1 MSKARPP
8 PAAQEDD
15 QQGDDQADDPGAAQ
29 AAPRRGRRTC
39 RRGPRE
45 RSSMPESCP
54 GDLRQRMGGSGPA
67 AGGGILCGPG
77 LRGARRGVRAPP
89 YTRPRAAPEPD
100 EAPLS
105 AEPAL
110 LGAALA
116 LGARDVAGWSA
127 AEAALARDLRP
138 PVPPPALLGEL
149 RERIAAREDPLG
161 EAFCRLRPPQQ
172 RRGAGATY
180 TPAPIVASMVE
191 WAASEGPPARVV
203 DPGAGSGRFVVAAGR
218 RFPGA
223 ELLAVELDPLAA
235 AVCRGHLAAAGLG
248 GRARVLAADY
258 RSAELGR
265 DGAPA
270 LYIGNPP
277 YVRHH
282 QIAPG
287 WKEWLAL
294 GARAH
299 GLEASRLAG
308 LHVHFFLATAARA
321 RPGDR
326 GAFITSSEWLDT
338 NYGRLV
344 RELLLDGLGG
354 EAIHV
359 LEPTAAPFEDAA
371 VTAAITCFDG
381 PGRRPKAVRL
391 RRVGDVGRLGTLD
404 GGRRR
409 PSGCARPGAGRPS
422 PARRAPCPRIT
433 SSSAT
438 WCRVHRGAV
447 TGRNRPGWCA
457 RRDRPA
463 PEVLFPSVTRA
474 REIFEAGGALASTG
488 HLRLVVDLPADLD
501 AFAGAERRR
510 IEGFLA
516 RARRDGGRPRLH
528 RPRPPGVVV
537 GGPARAGAD
546 PRHLHGPPAAGLHA
560 EPRRRPPHQHRPR
573 PLPAG
578 RAARAGIERLWR
590 RCAAP

>member
-1 MSKARPP
+1 MICASAWGVP
-8 PAAQEDD
+8 
-15 QQGDDQADDPGAAQ
+15 
-29 AAPRRGRRTC
+29 APR
-39 RRGPRE
+39 
-45 RSSMPESCP
+45 
-54 GDLRQRMGGSGPA
+54 PA
-67 AGGGILCGPG
+67 AGFYAAPG
-77 LRGARRGVRAPP
+77 LRGAPP
-89 YTRPRAAPEPD
+89 GASAHRHTLARVPHPEPD

-105 AEPAL
+105 TEPAL

-149 RERIAAREDPLG
+149 RERIAAGEDPLG

-203 DPGAGSGRFVVAAGR
+203 DPGAGSGRFAVAAGR

-371 VTAAITCFDG
+371 VTAAITCFRAG
-381 PGRRPKAVRL
+381 RPPGAVRL
-391 RRVGDVGRLGTLD
+391 RRVGEVGRLGALD
-404 GGRRR
+404 GGRPVPAERLR
-409 PSGCARPGAGRPS
+409 E
-422 PARRAPCPRIT
+422 ARRWSPLTRAARAVPEDHIELGDLV
-433 SSSAT
+433 
-438 WCRVHRGAV
+438 RVHRGAV
-447 TGRNRPGWCA
+447 TGRNSTWVV
-457 RRDRPA
+457 RRGETDLP

-501 AFAGAERRR
+501 AFAGAELRR

-516 RARRDGGRPRLH
+516 RARRDGADRGYI
-528 RPRPPGVVV
+528 
-537 GGPARAGAD
+537 ARARRAWWSVGL
-546 PRHLHGPPAAGLHA
+546 REPAPILATYMA
-560 EPRRRPPHQHRPR
+560 RRPPAFTRNLAGARHINIAHGLYPR
-573 PLPAG
+573 VELPEPA
-578 RAARAGIERLWR
+578 IERLLASLR
-590 RCAAP
+590 RTVSVHDGRTYAGGLTKFEPREMERIPVPDPFAEEG